1 MSFVDN
7 YNTIG
12 PGVGAGAG
20 PLNILSQPS
29 NTAGGIASFL
39 GSNPNLATLGAGGV
53 AAGVG
58 AFEAGQGLPFQGQLN
73 TAGQNLVNTAG
84 QADVAS
90 GQLGAEAQTL
100 INPEITGQLPPGA
113 QAEVQQYIQQQ
124 NAAVKSRYASLGQTG
139 STMETDALNQVQQQG
154 LAQTFQIAQQMAQQ
168 GIQLSGQSL
177 QALNI
182 TQQAYGADAGIYE
195 NLMKAQMTQNQSILT
210 SIGSF
215 AAALGKA
222 APAAAAIL

>member
-1 MSFVDN
+1 MSPADN
-7 YNTIG
+7 SAPKHKRSLTR
-12 PGVGAGAG
+12 
-20 PLNILSQPS
+20 
-29 NTAGGIASFL
+29 
-39 GSNPNLATLGAGGV
+39 
-53 AAGVG
+53 
-58 AFEAGQGLPFQGQLN
+58 
-73 TAGQNLVNTAG
+73 
-84 QADVAS
+84 
-90 GQLGAEAQTL
+90 
-100 INPEITGQLPPGA
+100 EITGQLPPGA